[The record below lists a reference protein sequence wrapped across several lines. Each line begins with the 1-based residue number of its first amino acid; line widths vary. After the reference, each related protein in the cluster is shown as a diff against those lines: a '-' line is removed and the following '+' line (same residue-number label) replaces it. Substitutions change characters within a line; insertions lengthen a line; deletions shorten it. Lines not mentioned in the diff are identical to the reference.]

1 MNTVS
6 ILIIILIYVVLLI
19 ISQFIDDFN
28 LRIAYW
34 FIVGLGTL
42 TAINMY
48 LSIAYYIKLR
58 NDPGIPGPR
67 GEKGSSGPKGHM
79 GKCTF
84 SDECGISRCNEKIYS
99 LAEELYADAGL
110 SRKCIEKPMEHCK
123 SHDEREKALPIHNQ
137 VEMLIEQ
144 CKKTH
149 RAEEDFMRKIRPQI
163 ELLQKRGN

>member
-1 MNTVS
+1 MNIVS
-6 ILIIILIYVVLLI
+6 ILVIILIYVVLLV

-28 LRIAYW
+28 LKIAYW

-42 TAINMY
+42 TAINIY

-67 GEKGSSGPKGHM
+67 GPKGSMGPKGHS

-84 SDECGISRCNEKIYS
+84 SDECGITRCNEKIYAI
-99 LAEELYADAGL
+99 AEDLYADAGL
-110 SRKCIEKPMEHCK
+110 TRNCLEDPMSKCETHQEK
-123 SHDEREKALPIHNQ
+123 EKALPIHNQ
-137 VEMLIEQ
+137 VEMLIEK

-149 RAEEDFMRKIRPQI
+149 RSEEDFMRKIKPQI
-163 ELLQKRGN
+163 EFLTKRGN

>member
-6 ILIIILIYVVLLI
+6 ILIIILIYVVLLV

-42 TAINMY
+42 TAINVY
-48 LSIAYYIKLR
+48 LSIAYYINLR
-58 NDPGIPGPR
+58 NDPGVPGPR
-67 GEKGSSGPKGHM
+67 GGKGDRGPKGHT

-84 SDECGISRCNEKIYS
+84 ADECGIPRCNEKIYG
-99 LAEELYADAGL
+99 LAEEIYADTGL
-110 SRKCIEKPMEHCK
+110 TRKCLEKPYTACK
-123 SHDEREKALPIHNQ
+123 SHVEREKAIPIHNQ
-137 VEMLIEQ
+137 VEMLIKE
-144 CKKTH
+144 CGKTH

-163 ELLQKRGN
+163 EHMQNRAK